1 MKVTEAEVERIAQL
15 ASLIITPEERK
26 KFTAEL
32 DQILEYA
39 ERLQTLDTEGIE
51 PTAYT
56 QATTLPLRQDQAR
69 AGLDSQEAL
78 RLAPDDGDGL
88 VKVPRVIP

>member
-1 MKVTEAEVERIAQL
+1 MKVTEAEVERIAEL

-26 KFTAEL
+26 RFTAEL

-39 ERLQTLDTEGIE
+39 ERLQALDTEGIE

-56 QATTLPLRQDQAR
+56 QTTTLPLREDEVR
-69 AGLDSQEAL
+69 AGLDRQEAL
-78 RLAPDDGDGL
+78 RLAPEGGGGL